1 MAKGREGMKKGEKE
15 REKFLKIYLY
25 PCQYSPEHS
34 CKFLTHSGDTMG
46 PVCVLFS
53 GYLSFSSEQFG

>member
-1 MAKGREGMKKGEKE
+1 MKRGEKE
-15 REKFLKIYLY
+15 REKILKIYLY

-34 CKFLTHSGDTMG
+34 CKFSLTHSGDIMG